1 MADNGF
7 NGERQFPYPLTDT
20 GKGYDL
26 AVQSRATAILSS
38 LQGFLASNY
47 RATIPSPEYAT
58 FLRSIAFELAK
69 FTVGLEDLSAD
80 IDFGEVRPEFL
91 FQTVGYYIFRD
102 GDLPDLELTDE
113 AFREFLLTI
122 IEIFFQG
129 STPESI
135 RDAVRLFTDE
145 NFTLKENF
153 IESRSPTSPLDIS
166 DQFGFTVEFD
176 LENGQFPPDLFT
188 LQDNI
193 NLLIK
198 IVKPAHTL
206 FTVSYLFQDVYPGP
220 EDENGDP
227 LGSVQDEVSLD
238 IVDRRYEDVRRYC
251 KGMAGWVATT
261 GFGTLGSL
269 FTFRD
274 EAVSSPLSS
283 VRVGATLTITSG
295 PNSGV
300 YRVTGNVDD
309 NAVTITPRLNEP
321 ETDISYKIE
330 VDRLG
335 KNQEVFVQGE
345 VATDQF
351 KSPIIFQIELDG
363 PYSVAGGGMFTAT
376 AVGNFSGDVTYEWD
390 FGDGDNEFNNGTGS
404 SVTFTAP
411 VGPAER
417 LVRVKGT
424 TADGRVRVAQAAV
437 TIT

>member
-7 NGERQFPYPLTDT
+7 NGEKQFPYPLTHT

-26 AVQSRATAILSS
+26 AVQTRATAIQSS

-47 RATIPSPEYAT
+47 RATIPSPEYAK
-58 FLRSIAFELAK
+58 FLRSISFELAK
-69 FTVGLEDLSAD
+69 LTVGLEELSAD

-91 FQTVGYYIFRD
+91 FQTVAYYIFRD
-102 GDLPDLELTDE
+102 GDLPDLELSDE
-113 AFREFLLTI
+113 GFREFLLTI
-122 IEIFFQG
+122 LEIFFQG

-135 RDAVRLFTDE
+135 RDAVRLFTEE

-153 IESRSPTSPLDIS
+153 VEARSPTSPLDIS

-176 LENGQFPPDLFT
+176 LQNGQFPPDLFT

-206 FTVSYLFQDVYPGP
+206 FTVSYLFQDDYSGP
-220 EDENGDP
+220 VDDDGNVALD
-227 LGSVQDEVSLD
+227 DVSLAL
-238 IVDRRYEDVRRYC
+238 VDRRYDDVRRYC
-251 KGMAGWVATT
+251 KGMAGWSAST

-295 PNSGV
+295 PNTGV

-309 NAVTITPRLNEP
+309 DAVTITPRLKEP
-321 ETDISYKIE
+321 ETDIEYKIE

-335 KNQEVFVQGE
+335 KNQERFIQGE
-345 VATDQF
+345 DASAQF
-351 KSPIIFQIELDG
+351 KSPLIFDIELDG
-363 PYSVAGGGMFTAT
+363 PYTVAGGGNFTAT
-376 AVGNFSGDVTYEWD
+376 AVGNFSGDVTYEWN
-390 FGDGDNEFNNGTGS
+390 FGDGDFLYDDATGTMA
-404 SVTFTAP
+404 TFTAP

-417 LVRVKGT
+417 LIRVKGT
-424 TADGRVRVAQAAV
+424 TADGRVRVAETTV